1 MIHLKNINKKYHNKT
16 ILHDINLS
24 INQGDFIMV
33 MGANGAG
40 KTTLLQLL
48 SGVTKPDSGAI
59 FFQDKNV
66 TTENQY
72 QRAQWL
78 GKLAQNPE
86 QNVITSMTVEENLA
100 LALLAQQK
108 ETLSWGLNKINDT
121 LYTTILKEYNINLA
135 TLKNIPMKQLS
146 GGQRQLIAFIMMTLS
161 RPALLLLDEP
171 TAALDISAATT
182 LLSAVVR
189 FIKNHAMTGLMITH
203 DPEIAHR
210 IGNRLWL
217 VKDQNVFCFNEEE
230 KKELKPEQLMGSID
244 YQKIIGQ

>member
-1 MIHLKNINKKYHNKT
+1 
-16 ILHDINLS
+16 
-24 INQGDFIMV
+24 
-33 MGANGAG
+33 
-40 KTTLLQLL
+40 
-48 SGVTKPDSGAI
+48 
-59 FFQDKNV
+59 
-66 TTENQY
+66 
-72 QRAQWL
+72 
-78 GKLAQNPE
+78 
-86 QNVITSMTVEENLA
+86 
-100 LALLAQQK
+100 
-108 ETLSWGLNKINDT
+108 
-121 LYTTILKEYNINLA
+121 
-135 TLKNIPMKQLS
+135 
-146 GGQRQLIAFIMMTLS
+146 MMTLS